1 MSDLKTE
8 STTALLDLLGKLL
21 EGERAGARGV
31 AILSRLAKDERTRS
45 ALSGIARDEARFCA
59 MLSRHITRLGGVPST
74 ATGAFYDKLLAIDD
88 MRQRLDF
95 LDRGQGWVVRKLR
108 EALPGITDAE
118 LRDDL
123 ADMLEIHERNIARS
137 QALR

>member
-1 MSDLKTE
+1 
-8 STTALLDLLGKLL
+8 
-21 EGERAGARGV
+21 
-31 AILSRLAKDERTRS
+31 
-45 ALSGIARDEARFCA
+45 
-59 MLSRHITRLGGVPST
+59 
-74 ATGAFYDKLLAIDD
+74 